1 MTEGVLH
8 LVPTCP
14 PPSEL
19 RRGLRPCSDHH
30 KIRPLTSC
38 TRLEKGRAVLVDE
51 SLDRQRGPATNLK
64 DVIVGAGE
72 DAVCVIDRDLVQ
84 MLRDVVWPPAPA
96 CRIAVHRGGRVLL
109 ERRFAPRTNR
119 PPAG

>member
-8 LVPTCP
+8 LVPTCRP
-14 PPSEL
+14 LSEL

-30 KIRPLTSC
+30 KIRPLASC

-72 DAVCVIDRDLVQ
+72 DAVCMIVR
-84 MLRDVVWPPAPA
+84 ANA
-96 CRIAVHRGGRVLL
+96 
-109 ERRFAPRTNR
+109 ERRSLAAR
-119 PPAG
+119 PGLPDRGTSRRPSSARAAVAR